1 MGQEG
6 QATMTLPEIA
16 REDFQKYREKRKELD
31 DLLRFE
37 DPKDDELI
45 LAFAISDAL
54 SRITERIE
62 VYKRITKSREE
73 RMI

>member
-1 MGQEG
+1 MR
-6 QATMTLPEIA
+6 LPEIV
-16 REDFQKYREKRKELD
+16 REDFEEYKGKRKELD

-37 DPKDDELI
+37 DQKDDELI

-54 SRITERIE
+54 SRITERID

-73 RMI
+73 RKI

>member
-1 MGQEG
+1 MR
-6 QATMTLPEIA
+6 LPEIV
-16 REDFQKYREKRKELD
+16 REDFEEYKGKRKELD

-62 VYKRITKSREE
+62 VYKKIIKSREE
-73 RMI
+73 RKI

>member
-1 MGQEG
+1 MI
-6 QATMTLPEIA
+6 LPEIV
-16 REDFQKYREKRKELD
+16 REDFEEYKGKRKELD

-37 DPKDDELI
+37 DPKDDDLI

-73 RMI
+73 RKI